1 MVKEKKQ
8 LIGQI
13 LIREGL
19 INKKQLDEALI
30 LQKQNNYQQRI
41 GHILVK
47 LGYLQEEDLLRALSH
62 QLDLNYITI
71 TNIEVSPEALK
82 KIPVKFASRYKI
94 FPLKVNDNNLTV
106 AMADPLDVRT
116 LDDLRFL
123 TDLEPVPVIS
133 TEKDIIR
140 AIRHYYGIG
149 AETIDE
155 MVAADQRNSIEV
167 VHDKEDDLE
176 KLAEDPAII
185 KFVNQIMLEA
195 YQNRA
200 TDIHIEPFKDELRI
214 RYRIDGVLHETT
226 TPDAMHAFQHSI
238 ISRIKIMADMNIAE
252 HRLPQDGR
260 IKVNVGKEKLDLR
273 VATIP
278 TLYGESI
285 DLRILPHSQMML
297 GLEQLGLSKNYLEKM
312 EGLIHLSHGVILVT
326 GPTGH
331 GKTTTLYACLS
342 KINSP
347 DKKIITIEDP
357 VEYRLRGV
365 NQIPVRPKINLVFA
379 NGLRAILRQDP
390 DVIMVGEI
398 RDLETAEIAIRA
410 SLTGHLVF
418 STLHTNDACGA
429 ITRLIDMGIEP
440 YLVSSSAEAVLAQ
453 RLIRLLCNKC
463 KQEYQPEI
471 NTLQK
476 MGFDALNT
484 VTIYKSGGG
493 CEECRNTGYK
503 GRTGIYELLI
513 INDDELKQL
522 IMDRVPAGVIK
533 KKAQSLGMKTLKDDG
548 WRKILEGLTSIEETL
563 RVTQQENLSLR

>member
-1 MVKEKKQ
+1 MVKENRE

-13 LIREGL
+13 LLREGL
-19 INKKQLDEALI
+19 INQGQLEKALKQQTKTNES
-30 LQKQNNYQQRI
+30 I
-41 GHILVK
+41 GHTLIG
-47 LGYLQEEDLLRALSH
+47 LGYIHEENFLSCLSKH
-62 QLDLNYITI
+62 LGIPYTKISNVEILPG
-71 TNIEVSPEALK
+71 VLK
-82 KIPVKFASRYKI
+82 KVPVKFASRYKI
-94 FPLKVNDNNLTV
+94 FPLKIEKKSITV
-106 AMADPLDVRT
+106 AMADPLDVRIQ
-116 LDDLRFL
+116 DDLRFL
-123 TDLEPVPVIS
+123 TDLKPIPVIAS
-133 TEKDIIR
+133 EKDIVR

-155 MVAADQRNSIEV
+155 MVAADQKIPIELFQ
-167 VHDKEDDLE
+167 DKEEDLE
-176 KLAEDPAII
+176 KLAEDPTII
-185 KFVNQIMLEA
+185 KFVNQIILEA

-200 TDIHIEPFKDELRI
+200 TDIHIEPFKDELKI

-226 TPDAMHAFQHSI
+226 TPAAMHAFQQSI

-260 IKVNVGKEKLDLR
+260 IKLNVGKERLDLR
-273 VATIP
+273 VAIIP
-278 TLYGESI
+278 TIYGESI

-297 GLEQLGLSKNYLEKM
+297 GLKQLGLSRSYLEKT
-312 EGLIHLSHGVILVT
+312 EVLIHLSHGIVLVT

-347 DKKIITIEDP
+347 EKKIITIEDP

-365 NQIPVRPKINLVFA
+365 NQIQIRPKINLVFA

-440 YLVSSSAEAVLAQ
+440 YLVSSSVEAVLAQ
-453 RLIRLLCNKC
+453 RLVRLLCNEC
-463 KQEYQPEI
+463 KEEYKPEVDI
-471 NTLQK
+471 FKK
-476 MGFDALNT
+476 MGFDIQKK
-484 VTIYKSGGG
+484 VTIYKAGKG
-493 CEECRNTGYK
+493 CEQCRYTGYK

-513 INDDELKQL
+513 INDEELKQL
-522 IMDRVPAGVIK
+522 ILERVPAGVIK
-533 KKAQSLGMKTLKDDG
+533 KKAQSLGMKTLKQDG
-548 WRKILEGLTSIEETL
+548 WDKIQKGVTSVEEVLRVAQQETL
-563 RVTQQENLSLR
+563 SLG